1 MGFFNKSK
9 KKNNKSKSISST
21 TSSASNLSLTDDII
35 NEGET
40 SPEQV
45 TAESNYINMRA
56 TTSTTNQQ
64 QEQHEDYNGN
74 GSNNYIAPM
83 VISPTAAPSD
93 EFFASP
99 LRGTSASTAT
109 TAYPINSNEQQHQ
122 QQQQSDQPVESIPQS
137 PSYEQTV
144 SAATAFVNEQVGK
157 VRQLAEEGPLSFRV
171 LAFLGGVAM
180 IVTSVLDWIG
190 ELFGFSMHKFLIS
203 LYTFSFGIIICI
215 LEGRMFVPETHKYQ
229 QKFII
234 YAKLLKYVWGR
245 GLFYFFAGTLQFSQM
260 RILDMASGSFMIFV
274 GIISLVVGNRTSKK
288 LSKLSQSIAADED
301 KLYDKFVQYSQP
313 NNHIDDYL
321 EQADFAE
328 LVHDIGLS
336 LDNNEH
342 IAAFATID
350 ADDDGK
356 ISFDDLKSWWSGF
369 NTKTSHEVSLLV

>member
-1 MGFFNKSK
+1 
-9 KKNNKSKSISST
+9 
-21 TSSASNLSLTDDII
+21 
-35 NEGET
+35 
-40 SPEQV
+40 
-45 TAESNYINMRA
+45 MRV

-64 QEQHEDYNGN
+64 QQQHEDYNGN
-74 GSNNYIAPM
+74 GSNNYIAPV

-109 TAYPINSNEQQHQ
+109 TAYPINSNEQQQ
-122 QQQQSDQPVESIPQS
+122 QQQQQHSDQPAESIPQS